1 MDSQMS
7 AHMDKH
13 LSRFLCGYR
22 KGYNTQYALLVMI
35 EKWKQALDKRECAGG
50 ILMDLSKAFDTINH
64 ELFIAKLD
72 AYGFGR
78 DALNLILDYLS
89 DRWQRTKINLSFSS
103 WSRVLMGLPQ
113 GSVLGPKFFNIYI
126 NDLFYELG
134 NTDVCNI
141 ADDTTPYACDK
152 DSKSL
157 FQRLEYDSESAVT
170 WFENNYM
177 KLNEDKCHLL
187 VPGNLSEHFWVKV
200 GNEKIWESSHEKLLG
215 LTIDKKLKFTEHLR
229 NICKKAS
236 GKVSALARMVKLIPF
251 HKKRI
256 LMNAFIK
263 SQFSYCP
270 LIWMFCTAYMNR
282 KINHIHERALRLVYG
297 DYITS
302 FSELLKRDNS
312 VTIHQE
318 NIRKVAI
325 EMYKVKNNISP
336 QFVHSIFQSQGIIH
350 NTRSNACFYRPNVE
364 SVYKGDLSLRSFG
377 PIVWNQ
383 MLPEHLKNISSLT
396 SFKENVKKWVPTEC
410 PCKLCKH
417 YIPHLGYVKL
427 TE

>member
-1 MDSQMS
+1 MQ
-7 AHMDKH
+7 
-13 LSRFLCGYR
+13 
-22 KGYNTQYALLVMI
+22 
-35 EKWKQALDKRECAGG
+35 
-50 ILMDLSKAFDTINH
+50 
-64 ELFIAKLD
+64 
-72 AYGFGR
+72 
-78 DALNLILDYLS
+78 
-89 DRWQRTKINLSFSS
+89 
-103 WSRVLMGLPQ
+103 
-113 GSVLGPKFFNIYI
+113 
-126 NDLFYELG
+126 
-134 NTDVCNI
+134 
-141 ADDTTPYACDK
+141 
-152 DSKSL
+152 
-157 FQRLEYDSESAVT
+157 
-170 WFENNYM
+170 
-177 KLNEDKCHLL
+177 
-187 VPGNLSEHFWVKV
+187 
-200 GNEKIWESSHEKLLG
+200 
-215 LTIDKKLKFTEHLR
+215 
-229 NICKKAS
+229 KAS

-282 KINHIHERALRLVYG
+282 KINHIHERALRLVYE

-302 FSELLKRDNS
+302 FSELLKRDNYI
-312 VTIHQE
+312 TIHQE

-410 PCKLCKH
+410 PCKLCKD